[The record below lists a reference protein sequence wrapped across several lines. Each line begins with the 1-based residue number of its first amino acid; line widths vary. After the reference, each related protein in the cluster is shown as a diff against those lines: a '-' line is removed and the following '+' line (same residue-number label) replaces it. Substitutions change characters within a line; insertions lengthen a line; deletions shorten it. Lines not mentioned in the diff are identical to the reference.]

1 MLNRRDRLVS
11 FRLSQEEYES
21 LRSLSVAQ
29 RARSISD
36 FARTAL
42 RNVLVTSMQP
52 DEFANSKTSMEAI
65 SQLTHS
71 MGELSRVIS
80 QVINQIVEN
89 RNEGNHS
96 NRAGQEMTNTFS
108 QDT

>member
-36 FARTAL
+36 FARSAL
-42 RNVLVTSMQP
+42 RNVLVTSIQP
-52 DEFANSKTSMEAI
+52 EEFANSRRSMEAI

-71 MGELSRVIS
+71 MGELSRVIT
-80 QVINQIVEN
+80 QVIKQIDKD
-89 RNEGNHS
+89 
-96 NRAGQEMTNTFS
+96 S
-108 QDT
+108 QNNGANGELTEKI